1 LCSLVCPVENCIS
14 MVRKDDGI
22 EQLTWKE
29 RTDKGDIPVGFNDK
43 LAGGIGHHIPE
54 PKEAIAYRLK

>member
-1 LCSLVCPVENCIS
+1 
-14 MVRKDDGI
+14 MVRKDDGK
-22 EQLTWKE
+22 EQLTWKD

-43 LAGGIGHHIPE
+43 LAGGIGHHIPD